1 LKYSTILIKFAKNCY
16 RVITLFNPCKKCLV
30 RMICQET
37 CDLKDEFL
45 DFMGAEDSL
54 TVRVSFAL
62 MVFNLLLVI
71 AILYI
76 LIFKII

>member
-1 LKYSTILIKFAKNCY
+1 
-16 RVITLFNPCKKCLV
+16 
-30 RMICQET
+30 MICQET